1 MTLSN
6 MFIQHVRF
14 CQHEADGSRWMKQ
27 QKPYYFPVKACV
39 AQRPKQS
46 CTCCDCTSW
55 SYSLDFNWMNQL
67 LVARHFL
74 HAKLLSSFQL
84 ADNED
89 VVVRGI
95 TTLYHDPVTEIF
107 ILQKHVFSVWTS

>member
-1 MTLSN
+1 
-6 MFIQHVRF
+6 
-14 CQHEADGSRWMKQ
+14 
-27 QKPYYFPVKACV
+27 
-39 AQRPKQS
+39 
-46 CTCCDCTSW
+46 
-55 SYSLDFNWMNQL
+55 MNQL

-95 TTLYHDPVTEIF
+95 TTLYHDSVTEIF